1 MLSSF
6 FPPQVQL
13 DWPTLPLRLMKLIDT
28 DYRTF
33 ESLGS
38 GIAIECVLFLCYNLN
53 GKPLYLYFRLRTLN
67 NMRGC
72 PQRIDRFEASYH
84 WETILNQF
92 KTFGGRVV

>member
-33 ESLGS
+33 ESLAS
-38 GIAIECVLFLCYNLN
+38 DIDLECVLFFYYNMN
-53 GKPLYLYFRLRTLN
+53 GKPFYLYFRLRT
-67 NMRGC
+67 
-72 PQRIDRFEASYH
+72 FEQDEGLPS
-84 WETILNQF
+84 NKGPF
-92 KTFGGRVV
+92 